1 MYKDKATTL
10 AAGRRRSRSR
20 RKLTALW
27 LRLNSICSFNCF
39 YFYYI
44 YICLTLATRSADNYD
59 NNKDTL
65 CPSSSATMS
74 GDACRHGQQWTAEQ
88 GRAEQERD
96 EGEQSRA
103 GQARAEQGRRDE
115 SCSHSAAADS
125 EYNVQC
131 TLDMG
136 PWDWQTVYT
145 ALHCAT
151 LALCLYAFPFT
162 FHCKLHNKLLF
173 GQRVRK

>member
-1 MYKDKATTL
+1 MYKDKATTV
-10 AAGRRRSRSR
+10 AAGRRRRSRSR

-74 GDACRHGQQWTAEQ
+74 CDACRHGQQWTAEQ

-96 EGEQSRA
+96 EE
-103 GQARAEQGRRDE
+103 EQGRTGATRAE
-115 SCSHSAAADS
+115 LGSAAADS

-151 LALCLYAFPFT
+151 LALCLFAFPFT